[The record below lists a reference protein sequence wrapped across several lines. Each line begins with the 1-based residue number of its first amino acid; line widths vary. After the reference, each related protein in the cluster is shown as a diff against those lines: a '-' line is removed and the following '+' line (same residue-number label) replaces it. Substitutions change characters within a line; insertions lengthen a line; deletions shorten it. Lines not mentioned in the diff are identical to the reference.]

1 MRAVGLG
8 ENCYSARMSANRE
21 DRAPNVRHIASGDGW
36 RLSEFVCDAGPDDRP
51 FEERHDDVS
60 ISAVV
65 SGSFDYRTHAG
76 AAFMHPGGILLGAAG
91 RCYECGHEHGRGDRC
106 VAYAFR
112 PDYFAEIACDATGQ
126 VDYEFATPAL
136 PASLGLA
143 PLAAR
148 AEALVDAQALATEEA
163 AIRFAHAAAR
173 TAAGAPATRGRIAA
187 RDKRRVADV
196 LRFVETH
203 ADEALDLDRLA
214 AIAGVSK
221 FHFLRS
227 FARVVGLTPYRY
239 LLLTRLR
246 RAGAAIAATD
256 RPISEIAFDAGFGDL
271 STFNAHFRAAMG
283 ANPGRWRRERGQ
295 I

>member
-1 MRAVGLG
+1 
-8 ENCYSARMSANRE
+8 MSLQRQQ
-21 DRAPNVRHIASGDGW
+21 RAPDIRHIASGVGW

-60 ISAVV
+60 ISLVA
-65 SGSFDYRTHAG
+65 SGTFDYRTHAG
-76 AAFMHPGGILLGAAG
+76 AAFLHPGGILLGAAG

-106 VAYAFR
+106 ISYAFR
-112 PDYFAEIACDATGQ
+112 ADYFAEIACDATG
-126 VDYEFATPAL
+126 DADFEFATPAL

-143 PLAAR
+143 SLAAR
-148 AEALVDAQALATEEA
+148 LEALVDAQALATEEA

-173 TAAGAPATRGRIAA
+173 TAAGAPAARGKIAA

-196 LRFVETH
+196 LRFIETH

-227 FARVVGLTPYRY
+227 FTRIVGLTPYRY
-239 LLLTRLR
+239 LLLMRLR

-256 RPISEIAFDAGFGDL
+256 RPISEIAFDAGFDDL

-283 ANPGRWRRERGQ
+283 TNPGAWRRERGK

>member
-1 MRAVGLG
+1 
-8 ENCYSARMSANRE
+8 MSANRE
-21 DRAPNVRHIASGDGW
+21 DRAPEIRHIASGDGW

-60 ISAVV
+60 ISLVV
-65 SGSFDYRTHAG
+65 SGSFGYRTHAG

-91 RCYECGHEHGRGDRC
+91 RCYECGHAHTRGDRC
-106 VAYAFR
+106 IAYAFR
-112 PDYFAEIACDATGQ
+112 ADYFAEIAADATGNARF
-126 VDYEFATPAL
+126 EFSTPAL

-148 AEALVDAQALATEEA
+148 MEALTDARELATEEA
-163 AIRFAHAAAR
+163 AVRFAHAAAR
-173 TAAGAPATRGRIAA
+173 ASVGAPVRPAKANARDERRIAEA
-187 RDKRRVADV
+187 
-196 LRFVETH
+196 LRYIERH
-203 ADEALDLDRLA
+203 ADQSLDLDRLA
-214 AIAGVSK
+214 AVVGVSK

-246 RAGAAIAATD
+246 RAGATIAATD
-256 RPISEIAFDAGFGDL
+256 RPISDIAFDAGFGDL
-271 STFNAHFRAAMG
+271 STFNAHFRDTMG
-283 ANPGRWRRERGQ
+283 ASPSRWRRERGQ